1 MIDAGEPVT
10 FPAVARRAG
19 VSVSL
24 LYADSELAGRLSKAR
39 SRQRDAGADRAWRLP
54 ARSLVSEQSLRADL
68 AKQQN
73 PKDHWTTRHYAASV
87 ATLEDKI
94 VQRAVAGVLNAV
106 YEADFLGFSYGFRPG
121 RGSHQALDAPVA
133 GIYRR
138 GRDRGG
144 RHGCPGRVGIGAQG
158 GVDRSGPG
166 RRGGTER
173 VRCHSLN
180 GGQDQR
186 TASMGV
192 PGRAAVQIAGN
203 RPYGHGLT
211 RLRRCDRV
219 RAPCGCGQHQHDAP
233 SDGTAHCS
241 GQQAQP
247 PPGHCAADGR
257 VVKLTRCSALARRPP
272 CIRASLASITV

>member
-106 YEADFLGFSYGFRPG
+106 YEADFLGFSFTGSGRAVARTRRWMPRWPDLPARPG
-121 RGSHQALDAPVA
+121 PRWSTWLPW
-133 GIYRR
+133 
-138 GRDRGG
+138 
-144 RHGCPGRVGIGAQG
+144 
-158 GVDRSGPG
+158 
-166 RRGGTER
+166 
-173 VRCHSLN
+173 
-180 GGQDQR
+180 
-186 TASMGV
+186 AS
-192 PGRAAVQIAGN
+192 R
-203 RPYGHGLT
+203 Y
-211 RLRRCDRV
+211 
-219 RAPCGCGQHQHDAP
+219 
-233 SDGTAHCS
+233 
-241 GQQAQP
+241 
-247 PPGHCAADGR
+247 
-257 VVKLTRCSALARRPP
+257 RCSRW
-272 CIRASLASITV
+272 CG